1 MRVAKRSFTLA
12 LLFLLSGVP
21 ALHARPQRLAV
32 LSLEGEGID
41 SLEVATATQFLVTDI
56 VMTEKFIVLDRANIE
71 RILGEQAFQRS
82 GVTSA
87 ADAAR
92 LGRLLN
98 VQKIL
103 FGSLLKLG
111 GEYYLNVTV
120 IDVETA
126 AIALAARESCGSM
139 DQLPQLTQKIAQQ
152 LAQMVIPPEIE
163 ALGREPEPTPEERE
177 LAWWTSSGLSQHDYF
192 AYKKSRTPLGQWTLK
207 QRKSPMTALALG
219 VVPGVSGLYY
229 TGDTGLGIFATVA
242 EVLTTV
248 GAITCKEE
256 KRPAFIGSAVLL
268 IAGDALISWLRAKGH
283 NEKLRRVA
291 KEGKKTPWL
300 RRQGSE

>member
-1 MRVAKRSFTLA
+1 MRETRRFLTLA
-12 LLFLLSGVP
+12 LLCLLASVHALASG
-21 ALHARPQRLAV
+21 PQRLAV

-56 VMTEKFIVLDRANIE
+56 VKTEKFIVLDRANIE
-71 RILGEQAFQRS
+71 KILGEQAFQRS

-103 FGSLLKLG
+103 LGSLLKLG
-111 GEYYLNVTV
+111 GEYYLNVSV

-126 AIALAARESCGSM
+126 AIALAARETCASM
-139 DQLPQLTQKIAQQ
+139 DELPQLTQKIAQQ

-163 ALGREPEPTPEERE
+163 ALTKEPEPTPEERE
-177 LAWWTSSGLSQHDYF
+177 LAWWMSSGLSRQDYL
-192 AYKKSRTPLGQWTLK
+192 AYKKSGSPLGEWTLK

-229 TGDTGLGIFATVA
+229 TGDTGLGIFATLA

-248 GAITCKEE
+248 GAMTCKEE
-256 KRPAFIGSAVLL
+256 KRTAFIGSAVLL
-268 IAGDALISWLRAKGH
+268 IAGDAFISWLRAKGH
-283 NEKLRRVA
+283 NQKLGRVA
-291 KEGKKTPWL
+291 KEEKKTPWL
-300 RRQGSE
+300 KK

>member
-1 MRVAKRSFTLA
+1 MRETKRLLTLA
-12 LLFLLSGVP
+12 LLFLLSGVS
-21 ALHARPQRLAV
+21 ALHAQPQRLAV

-41 SLEVATATQFLVTDI
+41 SLEIATASQFLVTDI
-56 VMTEKFIVLDRANIE
+56 VKTEKFIVLDRANIE
-71 RILGEQAFQRS
+71 KILGEQAFQRS

-103 FGSLLKLG
+103 LGSLLKLG
-111 GEYYLNVTV
+111 GEYYLNVSV

-126 AIALAARESCGSM
+126 AIALAAREMCASM
-139 DQLPQLTQKIAQQ
+139 NELPQLTQKIAQQ

-163 ALGREPEPTPEERE
+163 ALTKEPEPTPEERE
-177 LAWWTSSGLSQHDYF
+177 LAWWMSSGLSRRDYS
-192 AYKKSRTPLGQWTLK
+192 AYKKSRTPLDQWAQN
-207 QRKSPMTALALG
+207 QRKSPAIALGLG

-229 TGDTGLGIFATVA
+229 TGDSGWGIFATLA

-256 KRPAFIGSAVLL
+256 KRPAFIGAAVLL
-268 IAGDALISWLRAKGH
+268 TAGDAFISWLRAKGH
-283 NEKLRRVA
+283 NEKLRRMA

-300 RRQGSE
+300 KK